1 MTTGRIN
8 QVSHSLPG
16 PGPIARPPRGV
27 HFSETGHSPA
37 SPSTA
42 TRSPPCSIIGNGQS
56 RPPIKACHSCHPAH
70 RPPARLAT
78 RLRPDQ
84 LTLNT
89 HTRNSPTIN
98 PSAGWFTPQPQSPGQ
113 PRQSQSTSLPQPG
126 GLSQDPWPR
135 RLCHAKPHRS
145 NRSPS
150 PLSRDLPLASCP
162 LCTRSCG
169 AVSAIANPRHDQSSS
184 TTPSDRLPVESPGRT
199 RHRPVSRLLHAPA
212 QLLHVAVLPTV
223 PAATFTSAVPASL
236 PGVQPPDIQ
245 SALPG

>member
-78 RLRPDQ
+78 RQSSRSTHAQ
-84 LTLNT
+84 

-98 PSAGWFTPQPQSPGQ
+98 PSAGWFTPRPQPPGQ
-113 PRQSQSTSLPQPG
+113 PHVNQPAPAWRSIPG
-126 GLSQDPWPR
+126 PWPR
-135 RLCHAKPHRS
+135 RLCHAKPHRF
-145 NRSPS
+145 NPSPS
-150 PLSRDLPLASCP
+150 PLSRDLLSRAPRSAPGLVELSAQSPTPAMTNPLP
-162 LCTRSCG
+162 PRRLT
-169 AVSAIANPRHDQSSS
+169 VSQSN
-184 TTPSDRLPVESPGRT
+184 
-199 RHRPVSRLLHAPA
+199 
-212 QLLHVAVLPTV
+212 
-223 PAATFTSAVPASL
+223 L
-236 PGVQPPDIQ
+236 PGEHVI
-245 SALPG
+245 AL